1 MKKLV
6 VSLAVLVAICALM
19 VGCSK
24 KPSTTAPKS
33 AEPKMRLAFVANNTA
48 DFWIFAR
55 RGCEKAESE
64 LGNFQL
70 EFRLN
75 NDGTSAEQRRVLDD
89 LVSRGVKG
97 IAISPID
104 PVNQKPFIDELSATT
119 AVITCDSDI
128 PGSKRLC
135 YIGTDNIDAG
145 RQAGA
150 MIKEVLPDGGKIMLF
165 VGKKD
170 TQNAKERIQGI
181 EEAIKGTKIEV
192 IDVRTDNIDPVQAK
206 ANVADAIVKYPDLA
220 CCVGLW
226 NYNGPAILNAV
237 KDAGLLGKMKIVC
250 FDENEETL
258 NGVKDGYIYGTVV
271 QQPFEFGYQSMKML
285 DAIASGDKS
294 VIPASGQKIIPT
306 LNIKQADAPAFIEKV
321 KALLGK

>member
-1 MKKLV
+1 MKRFAAFLAIVLV
-6 VSLAVLVAICALM
+6 ACAVLVGCA
-19 VGCSK
+19 K
-24 KPSTTAPKS
+24 KTTTVTHKPTDTKV
-33 AEPKMRLAFVANNTA
+33 RLAFITNNTA

-55 RGCEKAESE
+55 RGCEKAISE
-64 LGNFQL
+64 LPSAEL
-70 EFRLN
+70 EFRLT
-75 NDGTSAEQRRVLDD
+75 NDATAAEQRRIIDD

-104 PVNQKPFIDELSATT
+104 PANQKPFIDELSATT
-119 AVITCDSDI
+119 AVVTCDSDI

-135 YIGTDNIDAG
+135 YIGTDNVDAG

-150 MIKEVLPDGGKIMLF
+150 MIKEVLPNGGRIMLF

-181 EEAIKGTKIEV
+181 EEAIKGTKIEI
-192 IDVRTDNIDPVQAK
+192 IDVRTDNVDPVQAK
-206 ANVADAIVKYPDLA
+206 ANVSDAIVKYPDLA

-237 KDAGLLGKMKIVC
+237 KDAGILGKMKIVC
-250 FDENEETL
+250 FDENAETL

-285 DAIASGDKS
+285 AAVAAGDKS
-294 VIPASGQKIIPT
+294 TIPASGQMIIPT
-306 LNIKQADAPAFIEKV
+306 LNIKQADAPAFIDKV

>member
-6 VSLAVLVAICALM
+6 TSLVLALCILLVV

-24 KPSTTAPKS
+24 KGEQSPTPAKT
-33 AEPKMRLAFVANNTA
+33 RLAFITNNTA

-55 RGCEKAESE
+55 RGCEKAASE
-64 LGNFQL
+64 LGAFEL

-75 NDGTSAEQRRVLDD
+75 NDATSAEQRRIMDD
-89 LVSRGVKG
+89 LVAGGIGG

-104 PVNQKPFIDELSATT
+104 PANQKPFIDELSATIP
-119 AVITCDSDI
+119 VVTCDSDI

-135 YIGTDNIDAG
+135 YIGTDNVDAG
-145 RQAGA
+145 RQAGQL
-150 MIKEVLPDGGKIMLF
+150 IKEVLPDGGKIMLF

-181 EEAIKGTKIEV
+181 EEAIKGTKIEI
-192 IDVRTDNIDPVQAK
+192 IDVRTDNVDQVAAK
-206 ANVADAIVKYPDLA
+206 SNVSDAIVKYPELA

-285 DAIASGDKS
+285 AAVAAGDKS
-294 VIPASGQKIIPT
+294 VVPANGLMIIPT

-321 KALLGK
+321 HTLLGK

>member
-1 MKKLV
+1 MKKLLI
-6 VSLAVLVAICALM
+6 SLAILASVCVLV

-24 KPSTTAPKS
+24 KEADTKKPA
-33 AEPKMRLAFVANNTA
+33 AGVRLAFVANNTA

-55 RGCEKAESE
+55 RGCEKAIAEMPGTE
-64 LGNFQL
+64 L
-70 EFRLN
+70 EFRLTG
-75 NDGTSAEQRRVLDD
+75 DATSAEQRRILDD

-104 PVNQKPFIDELSATT
+104 PANQKPFIDELSATT
-119 AVITCDSDI
+119 AIITCDSDI

-135 YIGTDNIDAG
+135 YIGTDNVAAG
-145 RQAGA
+145 REAGK
-150 MIKEVLPDGGKIMLF
+150 MIKEVLPNGGKIMLF

-181 EEAIKGTKIEV
+181 TEATKDANIEI
-192 IDVRTDNIDPVQAK
+192 IDVRTDNVDQAQAK
-206 ANVADAIVKYPDLA
+206 SNVSDSIVKYPDLA

-250 FDENEETL
+250 FDENAETL

-285 DAIASGDKS
+285 GAVTSGDKS
-294 VIPASGQKIIPT
+294 VIPADGQKIIPT

-321 KALLGK
+321 KTLLAK